1 MKKSV
6 ILAIL
11 GLSVAAVSSY
21 GQGSVAFNTYTA
33 LNGTGILTT
42 YGNGG
47 SIGSGI
53 GNTFA
58 GILMWS
64 ATNPGDAA
72 STALTAGNP
81 LNPLLQSGSGG
92 TGTFLGGAQAGYI
105 TGSNLNLTS
114 GQVAAGGTIYCEV
127 VAFNGSAWGNGSY
140 QGHSASFAVT
150 VASGTTL
157 PDGNQ
162 LNGMAPFSVYA
173 VAAVPEPTTM
183 ALGGLG
189 LASLLL
195 FRRKQA

>member
-6 ILAIL
+6 ILTIL
-11 GLSVAAVSSY
+11 GLSAAAVSSY
-21 GQGSVAFNTYTA
+21 GQGSVAFNTYVA
-33 LNGTGILTT
+33 QAGYGILTT
-42 YGNGG
+42 YGAGPL
-47 SIGSGI
+47 IGTGI
-53 GNTFA
+53 DNTFH

-64 ATNPGDAA
+64 TTNPGDAA
-72 STALTAGNP
+72 TTALTAANP

-92 TGTFLGGAQAGYI
+92 TGNFLGGAQAGYI

-127 VAFNGSAWGNGSY
+127 VAFNGSAWNTGGTY
-140 QGHSASFAVT
+140 QGHSASFAVV

-162 LNGMAPFSVYA
+162 LNNMAPFSVFQTI
-173 VAAVPEPTTM
+173 PEPTTM